1 MLAKLLVTDYW
12 PVSTANAFNYPIH
25 PMGWVL
31 SFHLL
36 MGTEAQSCSIILKAI
51 QTKWQNQA
59 SSLAPEPM
67 FSITLP
73 LDNI

>member
-1 MLAKLLVTDYW
+1 MQILVVLAKLLVIDYW
-12 PVSTANAFNYPIH
+12 PDFTVNALNSPIY

-36 MGTEAQSCSIILKAI
+36 MGTEAQSSSIIFKAI

-59 SSLAPEPM
+59 SAV
-67 FSITLP
+67 
-73 LDNI
+73 